1 MGGLGTGIFV
11 YILKLY
17 YARLVLDW
25 RVSCRSTPYNLKS
38 NGYLHGVG
46 QGSRVLNEPWSEWPR
61 KKLGGYRASIHVL
74 TQTQTVK
81 FKLTT
86 HGDPRTLG

>member
-1 MGGLGTGIFV
+1 MGVEET
-11 YILKLY
+11 ILQ
-17 YARLVLDW
+17 AGWEVLVPAYSY
-25 RVSCRSTPYNLKS
+25 VSCRSTPYNLKS

-46 QGSRVLNEPWSEWPR
+46 QGSRVLSEPWSEWPR